1 MPFKIKKVEGGY
13 EVLNAETGKIH
24 ARHTTLAKAKAQIRI
39 MDEVFALR
47 DEDVSALMGKK
58 PGP

>member
-39 MDEVFALR
+39 MEVFVLR